1 VQNQGLLFWILNSDK
16 KPLYVNAA
24 GNVEVGAS
32 VFKSDGVTP
41 AHLQFSPDGWNDTMV
56 NWGRSNKYLGLFR
69 EFSVPLNFVK
79 DGAKILRWAMW
90 NYGIEAVLYLSILKL
105 DRTTFPDKYEQ
116 WYTGELDFSQYKQ
129 TKNGVDITIME
140 GGLSKILKAQEGTSY
155 EVRINDDTE
164 RRALY
169 LDGMPFE
176 NRVECNIF
184 DQEIAGAAFTPGS
197 EFWVLG
203 TGIISNE
210 GTSQGVISADQAQ
223 SSDQPPN
230 SPNSFFTSVSKTIP
244 VNISGSIS
252 VKNFLSGTTSIKIFI
267 HKHTSDGVFVSEHV
281 IVPIQNI
288 SGAGTFITVS
298 YSFTIPFE
306 PGTKATL
313 YARVEGASS
322 LGGIVN
328 IIGSMSYNYNV
339 TFDSTLCECLTW
351 MRVFEKLTEKMTK
364 GKYGCR
370 SNFLSSLDDTNLIT
384 SGQAIR
390 QYKSDAVIKTNF
402 NDFFKACQRWGV
414 GLGIENDMLI
424 IEKHEYFFQ
433 NDIAIELGEV
443 NDVEWIFAEDLGFN
457 TIKSGYTNQT
467 YDNVNGIYEFN
478 VTQQYTTPITRNV
491 KELDLICPYR
501 ADMTGIEL
509 TRLKLFQLDTTDNKA
524 DNETFIVNVEKGTQ
538 YNYYKGTFEKQ
549 INTGSYFILIP
560 TVLFQLPNGQI
571 FTISGTNYTVIN
583 TSYLISGFTLIQ
595 VLEPVTAGTV
605 TGEISIYDPLIYK
618 LNRPVYSPLTGLL
631 FPDEAFNIEL
641 SPKRSLL
648 NNGAYIHSVLDF
660 QDAGKVDFQSGEKNS
675 NLVAGPISE
684 KGDIVIYDLPDKL
697 FLPYYAKFKT
707 KVPLNLPAIMR
718 MTPYSKIAWLQ
729 NGVRFTGYLWKG
741 GIAPADNDSQ
751 SWQIL
756 SSPENNLNNLI

>member
-155 EVRINDDTE
+155 EININNDSE

-169 LDGMPFE
+169 LDGMPFRNE
-176 NRVECNIF
+176 IEWTIFGDQRVL
-184 DQEIAGAAFTPGS
+184 
-197 EFWVLG
+197 LG
-203 TGIISNE
+203 DMLVGCGIVSQE
-210 GTSQGVISADQAQ
+210 GTTQGVIVQDGPYTPYSAVPNGWITQVINKSLTFNWEVNIKIKMTSTSLVEVNIIKCDKDGVEISRHLV
-223 SSDQPPN
+223 SSATYTAGSVNYIVN
-230 SPNSFFTSVSKTIP
+230 SISIP
-244 VNISGSIS
+244 VVDGENCFIEM
-252 VKNFLSGTTSIKIFI
+252 SGT
-267 HKHTSDGVFVSEHV
+267 G
-281 IVPIQNI
+281 
-288 SGAGTFITVS
+288 
-298 YSFTIPFE
+298 
-306 PGTKATL
+306 
-313 YARVEGASS
+313 S
-322 LGGIVN
+322 LGGEYFILGGF
-328 IIGSMSYNYNV
+328 IRLNYNV

-370 SNFLSSLDDTNLIT
+370 SNFLSSLDETNLIT

-390 QYKSDAVIKTNF
+390 QYKSDAVDKTNF

-414 GLGIENDMLI
+414 GLGIENDILI

-433 NDIAIELGEV
+433 NSTAIELGEV
-443 NDVEWIFAEDLGFN
+443 DDVEWGFAEDLGFN

-478 VTQQYTTPITRNV
+478 VTQQYTTPISKNV

-595 VLEPVTAGTV
+595 VLEPLTAGTV
-605 TGEISIYDPLIYK
+605 TGEISIYDPSIFK

-631 FPDEAFNIEL
+631 FPNEAFNIEL

-684 KGDIVIYDLPDKL
+684 KGDIVIYDLPAKL

-707 KVPLNLPAIMR
+707 KVPLDLPAIMR
-718 MTPYSKIAWLQ
+718 LTPYSKIAWLQ

-751 SWQIL
+751 AWQIL
-756 SSPENNLNNLI
+756 SSPENNLNSLI